1 LTYVNARLRQAGI
14 TGAGGGMLTAMRPAH
29 PRRNS
34 ASGRAARL
42 SNRRQGSFDTMSLG
56 ELLFQMTEWIRTTQ
70 IVEFSL
76 WVSDWPLALWLQGTF
91 VAIPG
96 FQTIHI
102 LAIAILFGSSLMLN
116 LRVLGI
122 NGNDQSLAHA
132 FARYRPWMWLGLL
145 ALVASG
151 IILLISE
158 PVRNMVNP
166 IFWIKMATL
175 IVTVLVTLWYQ
186 NAIRARLDDWDLSP
200 GGQGTV
206 RAGAAA
212 LIILW
217 LAVMAGGRWIAY
229 APV

>member
-1 LTYVNARLRQAGI
+1 
-14 TGAGGGMLTAMRPAH
+14 
-29 PRRNS
+29 
-34 ASGRAARL
+34 
-42 SNRRQGSFDTMSLG
+42 MSLG
-56 ELLFQMTEWIRTTQ
+56 DSLFQMTEWLRTTQ
-70 IVEFSL
+70 LVEFSL
-76 WVSDWPLALWLQGTF
+76 WVSDWPLALWLQSTF

-102 LAIAILFGSSLMLN
+102 LSIAILFGSTLMLN

-122 NGNDQSLAHA
+122 NGTDKSMAWT
-132 FARYRPWMWLGLL
+132 FGRYRPWMWAGFA
-145 ALVASG
+145 ALICTG

-175 IVTVLVTLWYQ
+175 LATILVTLWYQ
-186 NAIRARLDDWDLSP
+186 SAVRSRMENWDVSPDGQGAIRA
-200 GGQGTV
+200 
-206 RAGAAA
+206 GAVA